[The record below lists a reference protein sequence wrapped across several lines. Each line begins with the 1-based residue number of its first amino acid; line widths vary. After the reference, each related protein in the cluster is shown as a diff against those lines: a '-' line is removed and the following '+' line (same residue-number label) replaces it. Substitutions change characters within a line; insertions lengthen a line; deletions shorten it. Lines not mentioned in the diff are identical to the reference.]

1 MDKQLEK
8 IRHSTAHILAASI
21 KKLYPKAKL
30 GIGPAIEDGFYYDF
44 DDLNLTPNDF
54 HKIEKE
60 MQILIDKNLKFKK
73 SYKTKQEAKK
83 ILKNEKYKLE
93 LLDELKEKPS
103 FYTSGD
109 FIDLCRGPHV
119 SSTKDIK
126 SFKLLRIAGAYWK
139 GDSKNKMLTRIYGI
153 AFKTKEE
160 LAKYLEMLKEAEAR
174 NHVKLGKELDLFSFK
189 KESPGAPLFHPKG
202 TIIYNELLKF
212 LREEYEKEG
221 YNEVIT
227 PLLYDKSLWETSGHW
242 EHFKNDMFIIK
253 VDNREFSLKP
263 MNCPSHCLIYKDSLK
278 SYRDLPLRIADF
290 APIHRNEL
298 KGVLGGLTRVR
309 KFSQD
314 DAHIFCTPEQIEEEI
329 EKLIEFTKKVH
340 NKIFNFEYAVNLS
353 TRPEKYMGDVKLW
366 DKAEKTLKKV
376 LKNKKLKFNIKEREG
391 AFYGP
396 KIDFDFKDSLER
408 LHQLTTIQLDFQLP
422 ERFDLTYEGKDGK
435 KHRPV
440 MIHRAILGSLE
451 RFIGVLIEHYGG
463 KFPVWLAPVQV
474 KILTVNDSNKKF
486 ADEIKNKLK
495 ESRIRV
501 ELDSRSESIGRKVRD
516 AVTLKIPL
524 IVTIGDKEVSKKTLA
539 VREGEKVKFD
549 VKLESFTEDIL
560 NRINKRC

>member
-1 MDKQLEK
+1 
-8 IRHSTAHILAASI
+8 
-21 KKLYPKAKL
+21 
-30 GIGPAIEDGFYYDF
+30 
-44 DDLNLTPNDF
+44 
-54 HKIEKE
+54 
-60 MQILIDKNLKFKK
+60 
-73 SYKTKQEAKK
+73 
-83 ILKNEKYKLE
+83 
-93 LLDELKEKPS
+93 
-103 FYTSGD
+103 
-109 FIDLCRGPHV
+109 
-119 SSTKDIK
+119 
-126 SFKLLRIAGAYWK
+126 
-139 GDSKNKMLTRIYGI
+139 MLTRIYGI